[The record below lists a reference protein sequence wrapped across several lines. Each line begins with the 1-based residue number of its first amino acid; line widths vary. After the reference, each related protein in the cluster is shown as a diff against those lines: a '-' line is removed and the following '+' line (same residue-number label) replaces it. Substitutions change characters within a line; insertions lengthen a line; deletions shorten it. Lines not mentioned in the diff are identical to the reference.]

1 MAYLEVTGVS
11 DALQRNIGDSILCV
25 NCKNTLVEDGT
36 LGCVTNNLMYLI
48 EKSGDGNK
56 YNRYI
61 CKKCATQADGWTFV
75 DDSVTPEETVIQ
87 HTEEM
92 EEDSISTDVGTL
104 LQWICTG
111 LQ

>member
-1 MAYLEVTGVS
+1 MTYLEVTGVS

-25 NCKNTLVEDGT
+25 HCKNTLVEDGT
-36 LGCVTNNLMYLI
+36 RGGLTNDLMYLI

-61 CKKCATQADGWTFV
+61 CRKCATQADGWTFV
-75 DDSVTPEETVIQ
+75 DDSDPSENVVIES
-87 HTEEM
+87 TEEM
-92 EEDSISTDVGTL
+92 EQESISTDVGTL
-104 LQWICTG
+104 LKWIWSR